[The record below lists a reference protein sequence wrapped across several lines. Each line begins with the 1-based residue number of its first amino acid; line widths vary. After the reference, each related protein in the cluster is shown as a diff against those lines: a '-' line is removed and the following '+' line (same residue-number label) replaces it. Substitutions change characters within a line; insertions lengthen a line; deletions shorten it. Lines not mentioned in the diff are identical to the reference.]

1 MPNVRPCRER
11 TPSGAWLASMDA
23 RRLSKLMSLVL
34 RHNPTRV
41 GITLDAAGWVPV
53 EDLVAALNRSGA
65 PCTRRDIED
74 VVRSSDKQRFTIDDS
89 TDKIRANQGHSVPV
103 ELELPTAV
111 PPVVLY
117 HGTPVRNLDSI
128 QRQGLVKGS
137 RHAVHLSRD
146 ITTAH
151 AVGSRR
157 GRHVVL
163 AIAAAAMHEAGHRFL
178 ISANGV
184 WLVDNVPPEYLFVI
198 NDSSANKR
206 PS

>member
-1 MPNVRPCRER
+1 
-11 TPSGAWLASMDA
+11 MDA

-34 RHNPTRV
+34 RHSPTRV

-53 EDLVAALNRSGA
+53 DDLVAALKRSGA
-65 PCTRRDIED
+65 LCTRRDIED
-74 VVRSSDKQRFTIDDS
+74 VVRSSDKQRFTIDAS
-89 TDKIRANQGHSVPV
+89 TDRIRANQGHSIPV

-137 RHAVHLSRD
+137 RHAVHLSGD
-146 ITTAH
+146 IDTAY

-157 GRHVVL
+157 APSVVL
-163 AIAAAAMHEAGHRFL
+163 AIDSAAMHEAGHRFL
-178 ISANGV
+178 VSANGV
-184 WLVDNVPPEYLFVI
+184 WLVDKVPPKYLSVI
-198 NDSSANKR
+198 DDSSANKR
-206 PS
+206 RS